1 MYHRVLESIFNAYED
16 NFIDD
21 PSYCIQFYE
30 GNSYNFDA
38 VDEFDE
44 EYLFKYEVIAA
55 RYITALVQNKQHKK
69 AVTESCK
76 IVSIIHS
83 NAKRLQIDHAIDSPY
98 NGIIYQ
104 RAIAKYNSYV
114 FKSAL
119 TDFEFLL
126 KLDPESENLQRWRI
140 ASKYYYYEYCF
151 MGLAFALF
159 AFSWVLEH
167 HVHAFVNIGI
177 IVMSFICCGIS
188 IRYSIITR
196 RRLKKI
202 EEPG

>member
-1 MYHRVLESIFNAYED
+1 MYHPLLESIFNAYED

-21 PSYCIQFYE
+21 PDYCIRFYE

-38 VDEFDE
+38 VDVFDG
-44 EYLFKYEVIAA
+44 EYLYKYEMITA
-55 RYITALVQNKQHKK
+55 RYITALVQNRQYKK
-69 AVTESCK
+69 AVTESEK
-76 IVSIIHS
+76 IVAIINS
-83 NAKRLQIDHAIDSPY
+83 NATRLCIEHAMDSPY

-119 TDFEFLL
+119 QDFEFLL
-126 KLDPESENLQRWRI
+126 RLDPENEHLQRWRI

-159 AFSWVLEH
+159 ACNWFLEH
-167 HVHAFVNIGI
+167 HVHRFVNIGI
-177 IVMSFICCGIS
+177 LVAGFICCGIA

-196 RRLKKI
+196 RRLKKA
-202 EEPG
+202 EEPE